1 MPMSFRARQCR
12 VEESKKRFVTK
23 LYKMRILKPLLV
35 TLTVMLLASC
45 ASRQKF
51 VYLNDMVPGESYPIN
66 TALGTIVHENDR
78 LSINVTCKNPELAVP
93 FNNLTGAYMVATD
106 GTVRTAGV
114 DMAELGY
121 RVDED
126 GCIVFPIL
134 GKIEVA
140 GKSLKEVSELIENMI
155 KAENYLSDPEVT
167 IEFLNFKYTVLGA
180 VGAKGT
186 YNVDGDRITIIEA
199 IAKAGDVT
207 KAARLDKVAVIRMV
221 DGKQQIFYND
231 IRTADI
237 FMSPT
242 YYLQQNDI
250 VYVEPKYKDQNG
262 GNKWL
267 QISSMFVSVASLFTS
282 LIWALSNAGVIGG

>member
-1 MPMSFRARQCR
+1 
-12 VEESKKRFVTK
+12 
-23 LYKMRILKPLLV
+23 MRILKPLLV
-35 TLTVMLLASC
+35 ILTVMLLASC
-45 ASRQKF
+45 AARKEF
-51 VYLNDMVPGESYPIN
+51 VYLNDMIQGESYPIN

-78 LSINVTCKNPELAVP
+78 LSITVTCRNPELAVP
-93 FNNLTGAYMVATD
+93 FNNLTGAYMVSTD
-106 GTVRTAGV
+106 GAVKTAGV

-121 RVDED
+121 RVDEG

-167 IEFLNFKYTVLGA
+167 IEFLNFKYTIFGA
-180 VGAKGT
+180 VNAKGT
-186 YNVDGDRITIIEA
+186 FTVDGDKITIIEA

-207 KAARLDKVAVIRMV
+207 KDARLDKIAVIRMV

-250 VYVEPKYKDQNG
+250 VYVEPKYKNRSVG
-262 GNKWL
+262 EKWW
-267 QISSMFVSVASLFTS
+267 QISSFTVSLASLFTS
-282 LIWALSNAGVIGG
+282 LIWALSNAGFIGG